1 MILFVSILLSACT
14 YHAGPDGPVTPVSYP
29 MPPHRQADSIGILRR
44 LAIMPM
50 DIIPLSDPKPPE
62 ADLTQRA
69 IHYETECANYLSSK
83 KGYEVVL
90 ARNFENEWRQWL
102 SAEDGDGGYREVYR
116 KWRSGAEKE
125 RTRSVVGKIGHA
137 MQVDG
142 IIVLRMKERKPWN
155 AFDGVMNIALMNI
168 PLVVLMSKS
177 NIGAYIF
184 ETASGRMVWRTEQS
198 TFGSEKISYG
208 HALTGLFF
216 DMENA
221 VPRQLIE

>member
-1 MILFVSILLSACT
+1 MMLFILVLLSACT

-29 MPPHRQADSIGILRR
+29 MPPHRNADSIGILRR

-50 DIIPLSDPKPPE
+50 DIIPLSGPNSSEP
-62 ADLTQRA
+62 DLTRRA
-69 IHYETECANYLSSK
+69 VNYETECANYLSSV

-90 ARNFENEWRQWL
+90 ARNVENDWRQWL
-102 SAEDGDGGYREVYR
+102 SAEDGYGSDREAYR
-116 KWRSGAEKE
+116 KWRSGAEQE
-125 RTRSVVGKIGHA
+125 RTRSVVGKIGRA

-142 IIVLRMKERKPWN
+142 IIVMRMKERKPWN
-155 AFDGVMNIALMNI
+155 AFDGILNIALMNI

-184 ETASGRMVWRTEQS
+184 ETDSGRMVWRTEQS
-198 TFGSEKISYG
+198 TFGSEEISYG
-208 HALTGLFF
+208 RALTGLFF

>member
-1 MILFVSILLSACT
+1 MLLILILLCACT

-29 MPPHRQADSIGILRR
+29 KPPHRNADSIGILRR

-50 DIIPLSDPKPPE
+50 DLIPLSDPKSPG
-62 ADLTQRA
+62 ADLTQKA
-69 IHYETECANYLSSK
+69 LNYETGCANYLSSV

-90 ARNFENEWRQWL
+90 ARNFENDWRQWL
-102 SAEDGDGGYREVYR
+102 SAEDGYGGYREAYR
-116 KWRSGAEKE
+116 KWRSGNEQE
-125 RTRSVVGKIGHA
+125 RTRSMVGNIGRA

-142 IIVLRMKERKPWN
+142 IIVIRMKERKPWN
-155 AFDGVMNIALMNI
+155 AFDGIMNIALMNI
-168 PLVVLMSKS
+168 PLVVLMRKS

-198 TFGSEKISYG
+198 TFGSEGISYG